1 MLKDG
6 ESVPIISIG
15 NDTGNSVVC
24 DTNNTNRN
32 CCRKAE
38 SGTGAIGNW
47 YLPDGSAVI
56 TRANLEQLT
65 DTLYRVVAA
74 QQVRLESKGYP
85 VGPLGIYTCS
95 VPDISGMLV
104 NATINITNEVSGKL
118 YFNFFLILSTTHAN
132 NSYYVINLLLIKLKY
147 ILY

>member
-1 MLKDG
+1 MLNDG

-38 SGTGAIGNW
+38 SGIGAIGNW
-47 YLPDGSAVI
+47 YLPNGSAVI
-56 TRANLEQLT
+56 TRANLEQYN

-85 VGPLGIYTCS
+85 VGPLGVYTCS
-95 VPDISGMLV
+95 VPDMSGRLV

-118 YFNFFLILSTTHAN
+118 FLIFFDI
-132 NSYYVINLLLIKLKY
+132 INHSC
-147 ILY
+147 